1 MSLFARASWPGDHR
15 DEIVAGTLVAAV
27 VVVIGYASGLGAPTP
42 TTVDTA
48 APPAAGAPSRSSGP
62 ADGSGSG
69 DSGVPAGDTGAG
81 PVGDSWTGGG
91 DAGIPIT
98 VETPSAAGHE
108 GHGTGGA
115 GTGHGP
121 TPAPSA
127 SATDS
132 VPPTPSDQCDEG
144 EVRLVQPLLSGTLT
158 QVTGLLDGLTGIAA
172 SASPSP
178 SPSSSPSPD
187 GLCVGV
193 AASPSVLAGVL
204 P

>member
-27 VVVIGYASGLGAPTP
+27 IVVLGYASGIGAPTP

-48 APPAAGAPSRSSGP
+48 APPTAGAPSESAGP
-62 ADGSGSG
+62 ADGSGGS
-69 DSGVPAGDTGAG
+69 DSGAAATGPGAG
-81 PVGDSWTGGG
+81 SVGDSWTGVG
-91 DAGIPIT
+91 DAGIPVI
-98 VETPSAAGHE
+98 VDAPPAAGHD
-108 GHGTGGA
+108 GHGAGGA
-115 GTGHGP
+115 GAGHPP

-127 SATDS
+127 SAPGS
-132 VPPTPSDQCDEG
+132 PSPTPSPGCDEG
-144 EVRLVQPLLSGTLT
+144 EVRLAQPLLSGTLT
-158 QVTGLLDGLTGIAA
+158 QVTGLLDGLNEIAP

-178 SPSSSPSPD
+178 SPSSPPSPD

-193 AASPSVLAGVL
+193 AASPSVLTGVL